1 LVKDALPGLV
11 LCKDMLVVPP
21 IEHVVRGFLIE
32 NTTEKGRIYLWRV
45 VAPLYRPMKSVFLD
59 YSHRIP
65 ETGEDVYVDSRDYQL
80 SAARICS
87 IIVENLE
94 NVRNIRTPQDF
105 LRHVAWMIGNRSIN
119 FRFDLALTYYLVGDV
134 HRCREILRSLDVEV
148 DQLDYKILLP
158 VDQAIKRAAREIESD
173 SASFKR
179 LLDEWE
185 SSNVDRLGLLPS
197 RAGSGTSPVVH

>member
-1 LVKDALPGLV
+1 
-11 LCKDMLVVPP
+11 
-21 IEHVVRGFLIE
+21 
-32 NTTEKGRIYLWRV
+32 
-45 VAPLYRPMKSVFLD
+45 MKSVFLD

>member
-1 LVKDALPGLV
+1 
-11 LCKDMLVVPP
+11 
-21 IEHVVRGFLIE
+21 
-32 NTTEKGRIYLWRV
+32 
-45 VAPLYRPMKSVFLD
+45 
-59 YSHRIP
+59 
-65 ETGEDVYVDSRDYQL
+65 
-80 SAARICS
+80 
-87 IIVENLE
+87 
-94 NVRNIRTPQDF
+94 
-105 LRHVAWMIGNRSIN
+105 MIGNRSIN